1 MTKLGKWPRRKLL
14 NPIVKERKRESRGKG
29 REEKGG
35 RRIEEAGGENEMV
48 EGVCTCDL
56 DAIGAAPSS
65 SASASEA
72 ANTCTKGNGTVTKPA
87 VRAEGVSY
95 LLQQLSLLLLG

>member
-1 MTKLGKWPRRKLL
+1 MTKLGRLLRRKLANL
-14 NPIVKERKRESRGKG
+14 LLKERKPWEGWG
-29 REEKGG
+29 
-35 RRIEEAGGENEMV
+35 RIEEEGGEMTWEH
-48 EGVCTCDL
+48 GGGCTCGL
-56 DAIGAAPSS
+56 DIIGAAPSS

-72 ANTCTKGNGTVTKPA
+72 ANTCTKGKGTVTKPG

>member
-1 MTKLGKWPRRKLL
+1 MKQ
-14 NPIVKERKRESRGKG
+14 RKRESRGKG
-29 REEKGG
+29 REGKGG
-35 RRIEEAGGENEMV
+35 RRIEEAGGENEM

-72 ANTCTKGNGTVTKPA
+72 ANTCTKGNGTVTKPV